1 MTQIPQLEQLK
12 SKVFSKS
19 QKGDALT
26 PFLDMARE
34 FSCVESLL
42 GKEFE
47 VLDPDGNLVF
57 RIRQKPIAFKQ
68 LNELMKQFNT
78 IRQIEEQ
85 VREKASRG
93 RR

>member
-26 PFLDMARE
+26 YALAMARE
-34 FSCVESLL
+34 FNCVESLL
-42 GKEFE
+42 GRDFE

-57 RIRQKPIAFKQ
+57 RIRQKPLAFKQ
-68 LNELMKQFNT
+68 LNELMKQFIT
-78 IRQIEEQ
+78 IRKIEEAEQ
-85 VREKASRG
+85 KKANRG